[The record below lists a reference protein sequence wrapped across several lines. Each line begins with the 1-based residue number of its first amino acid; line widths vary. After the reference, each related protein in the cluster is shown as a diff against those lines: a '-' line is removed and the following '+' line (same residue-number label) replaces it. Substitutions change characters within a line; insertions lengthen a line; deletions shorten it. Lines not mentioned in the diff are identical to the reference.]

1 MQDWYECPE
10 ASGPQTEGAINNVQ
24 YGDPGYP
31 SIGRPPLQLT
41 PEQMEKERA
50 ADARRHEARC
60 RVERAALAAG
70 LSALESAAAADRLQ
84 AEAGEIADKAARS

>member
-1 MQDWYECPE
+1 MMDWMDQPE
-10 ASGPQTEGAINNVQ
+10 ASGPQTEGAVNGVK

-41 PEQMEKERA
+41 PEQRDRERN
-50 ADARRHEARC
+50 ADARRHEARL

-70 LSALESAAAADRLQ
+70 LSALESAAAADRIIR
-84 AEAGEIADKAARS
+84 EAGEIADRAALR